1 MRGHPLQE
9 LMEEETIYVSW
20 QRVIGVVTWTCNEV
34 LGPRNPNHKGWIS
47 TETLSKIEERKAK
60 KAVVNNSWTRTA
72 KAKAQEECKG
82 VNRNV
87 KMSLKADKRNYL
99 EWGSW
104 RGGPNPISQEIV
116 FFQIPAQIPQSQPVL
131 LKSKSHSHFSI
142 VFFSWIPVPVHK
154 IPFPSL
160 SKRQIPAPILPLH
173 DPLESLAAEAEEAAY
188 HGNMQDLHATIRNLS
203 ENIWRQRDRW
213 KTRIWVINI

>member
-87 KMSLKADKRNYL
+87 KMSLKADQRNYL

-116 FFQIPAQIPQSQPVL
+116 FFQIPALIPQSQPVL
-131 LKSKSHSHFSI
+131 LKLKSHSHFSI
-142 VFFSWIPVPVHK
+142 VFFFHESQSQCTKSHFPASKKGISQL
-154 IPFPSL
+154 PFYPFTTLCIGISGF
-160 SKRQIPAPILPLH
+160 PAAGGLKPFRL
-173 DPLESLAAEAEEAAY
+173 
-188 HGNMQDLHATIRNLS
+188 
-203 ENIWRQRDRW
+203 
-213 KTRIWVINI
+213 V